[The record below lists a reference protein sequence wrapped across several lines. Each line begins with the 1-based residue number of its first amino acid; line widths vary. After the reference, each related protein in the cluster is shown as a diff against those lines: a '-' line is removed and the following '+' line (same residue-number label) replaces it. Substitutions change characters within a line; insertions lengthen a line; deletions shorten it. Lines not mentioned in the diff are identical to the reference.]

1 MEKNTHLPI
10 QKIKLFLFNSHFS
23 SPFYM
28 FMDKK
33 FAAIL
38 ILTEKGGKVNVEKN
52 KIMCKIVQEI

>member
-1 MEKNTHLPI
+1 
-10 QKIKLFLFNSHFS
+10 
-23 SPFYM
+23 M